1 MLQFGGIEVC
11 DTFHEKK
18 CDACM
23 NKAQESNK
31 CGGVAAKIMFSTVIN
46 LHILEFVVVVM
57 RFQTESRK

>member
-23 NKAQESNK
+23 NKDQESNK
-31 CGGVAAKIMFSTVIN
+31 CGGVETMFSTVID
-46 LHILEFVVVVM
+46 LHILQFVVVVM
-57 RFQTESRK
+57 KFQKRGSRK